1 MNSKKNADFVFGT
14 QSVLETLRS
23 DKDVERIF
31 IQRSARNE
39 SIGDVIRLA
48 RELNVPVSQVPIEK
62 MNRITRKNHQGA
74 IAFVSSILYS
84 SLDFVITQAYED
96 GKVPLII
103 VLDQV
108 TDVRNF
114 GAIART
120 AECAGVDAIVI
131 PSLGSAQINSDAMKT
146 SSGAL
151 NFIPVCR
158 EESLEDA
165 ITYLKES
172 GLRVFACSEKAT
184 KTLHEVDL
192 KVPAVI
198 MMGNE
203 EKGISKEF
211 LKMSDEHIGIPMF
224 GKVSSLNVGVATAV
238 ITYEAVRQRIEIG
251 E

>member
-23 DKDVERIF
+23 DKDIEKILV
-31 IQRSARNE
+31 QRNVKNE
-39 SIGDVIRLA
+39 AIGEIIRLA
-48 RELNVPVSQVPIEK
+48 KDLNVPVAQVPVEK
-62 MNRITRKNHQGA
+62 MNRITRKNHQG
-74 IAFVSSILYS
+74 IVAFVSSVLYS
-84 SLDFVITQAYED
+84 SLDNVITRAYEE
-96 GKVPLII
+96 GKVPFII
-103 VLDQV
+103 ILDQV

-131 PSLGSAQINSDAMKT
+131 PSKGSAQINGDAMKT

-158 EESLEDA
+158 EEYLRDA

-172 GLRVFACSEKAT
+172 GLQIFACSEKAT
-184 KTLHEVDL
+184 KTVYQADFT
-192 KVPAVI
+192 VPTAI

-203 EKGISKEF
+203 EKGISPAF
-211 LKMSDEHIGIPMF
+211 LEMSDEHITIPMF
-224 GKVSSLNVGVATAV
+224 GQVSSMNVGVATGV
-238 ITYEAVRQRIEIG
+238 ITFEAVRQRIG
-251 E
+251 